1 MINMEPDE
9 RVIRKD
15 HLPKLELENHH
26 REATQIGKLSNLL
39 ADYEKK
45 IIEDTLKATEGNKTA
60 AAKVLGISIRSLY
73 YKLERY
79 GIDTAKN
86 FEP

>member
-39 ADYEKK
+39 ADYEK
-45 IIEDTLKATEGNKTA
+45 
-60 AAKVLGISIRSLY
+60 RSL
-73 YKLERY
+73 K
-79 GIDTAKN
+79 T
-86 FEP
+86 P